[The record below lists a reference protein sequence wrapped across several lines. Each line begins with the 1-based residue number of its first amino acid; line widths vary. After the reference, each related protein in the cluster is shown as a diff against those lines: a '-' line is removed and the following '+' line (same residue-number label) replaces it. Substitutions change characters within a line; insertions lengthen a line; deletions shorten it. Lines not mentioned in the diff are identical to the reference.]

1 MELLNEKDMTKQEI
15 TSEYAF
21 DERQTNYYTDAGRYL
36 GLLSKGN
43 NKDGEIYFFLSAL
56 GNYIMTLD
64 YRSRQLAIA
73 KQILEHQ
80 VFNQTLMPDRQ
91 AVMQIMKNSN
101 LYNLEADSTYYRRA
115 STVIGWVNW
124 ILDTI
129 DDL

>member
-1 MELLNEKDMTKQEI
+1 MLLMRDRPTIIQMQDVTLGYLARATTK
-15 TSEYAF
+15 
-21 DERQTNYYTDAGRYL
+21 
-36 GLLSKGN
+36 
-43 NKDGEIYFFLSAL
+43 
-56 GNYIMTLD
+56 MVD

-80 VFNQTLMPDRQ
+80 VFNQTLKIHLTCGEMPDRQ